1 MIVKN
6 QSRFSTFA
14 ALATL
19 IASVGATTALAAPPT
34 KSFEIG
40 AGAVASFGQT
50 EEVNVLIRVDYSG
63 YTVSDRRHER
73 LIVGRMKVHGA
84 MGQDK
89 GATQIRYA
97 DIELEGLRLEAGE
110 TGGLDLAAFNI
121 GQLDITRNLAIGN
134 SQTVTLSL
142 IGVDLKTGGEITD
155 GVKAYVQTTM
165 NLILAGIST
174 SVSGDETQGL
184 GANLNMEVGM
194 LFGNV
199 FSVAI
204 GADLTAISSPLS
216 KDACKGVKSE
226 SDPSGKETSVCSW
239 NNGIDGQ
246 SKRTQGSGY
255 IKAMARLNDQLS
267 LFGEVHDS
275 VYKITSRS
283 HPEQDNKVDATQFFF
298 GVSGSF

>member
-1 MIVKN
+1 MILKN
-6 QSRFSTFA
+6 HCRFSTLA

-19 IASVGATTALAAPPT
+19 IASVGATAALAAPPS

-40 AGAVASFGQT
+40 GGAVASFGQA

-63 YTVSDRRHER
+63 YTAADRRHER
-73 LIVGRMKVHGA
+73 LIIGRMKVHGA
-84 MGQDK
+84 MGQEN
-89 GATQIRYA
+89 GATQVRYA
-97 DIELEGLRLEAGE
+97 DIELEGMRLEAGE
-110 TGGLDLAAFNI
+110 SGGLDLAAFSV

-142 IGVDLKTGGEITD
+142 VGLDLKTGGEITD
-155 GVKAYVQTTM
+155 GVKAYVHTTM

-174 SVSGDETQGL
+174 SVSGDESQGL
-184 GANLNMEVGM
+184 GANIKTEVGM

-204 GADLTAISSPLS
+204 GADLTAINSPLS
-216 KDACKGVKSE
+216 KDACKGVKSD
-226 SDPSGKETSVCSW
+226 SDPTGKETSLCSW
-239 NNGIDGQ
+239 NNGKDGQ

-283 HPEQDNKVDATQFFF
+283 HPGQDNKEEATQFFF